1 MRMRENLIELYTVF
15 YNNQPLLK
23 LLYYPSTSYYD
34 DPLTKPNITDQNI
47 KKDLVKR
54 SIVVDDLTVE
64 RNKGRVLVYPDGRFN
79 ASHNYGLAD
88 QIVNIDIFVP
98 IKMDEVDFRL
108 AWICDHV
115 NSLLHNERI
124 TGVGK
129 IVFRGGRPIIK
140 AVKDY
145 IGYQLSYE
153 FGSAKK

>member
-1 MRMRENLIELYTVF
+1 MKMRENLIELYKVF

-23 LLYYPSTSYYD
+23 LLNYPSTSYYD
-34 DPLTKPNITDQNI
+34 DPLTKPDITDQNVKNNLI
-47 KKDLVKR
+47 KR

-64 RNKGRVLVYPDGRFN
+64 RNKGRVLIYPNGRYN
-79 ASHNYGLAD
+79 TSNYGVAD

-108 AWICDHV
+108 SWICDHI
-115 NSLLHNERI
+115 NSLLHNEKI
-124 TGVGK
+124 TGIGK
-129 IVFRGGRPIIK
+129 ISFSGGRPIIN

-145 IGYQLSYE
+145 IGYQLSYT

>member
-1 MRMRENLIELYTVF
+1 MKMRENLIELYKVF

-64 RNKGRVLVYPDGRFN
+64 RNKGRVLVYPDVRN
-79 ASHNYGLAD
+79 NVRSSYVHSN
-88 QIVNIDIFVP
+88 QVVNVDVLVP

-115 NSLLHNERI
+115 NSLLHDKRI
-124 TGVGK
+124 TGMGK
-129 IVFRGGRPIIK
+129 TLFRGGHP
-140 AVKDY
+140 VKVGKD
-145 IGYQLSYE
+145 GYVGYRLSYE
-153 FGSAKK
+153 FGSFQ

>member
-34 DPLTKPNITDQNI
+34 DPLDKPDITDQNI
-47 KKDLVKR
+47 KNDLIKR

-64 RNKGRVLVYPDGRFN
+64 RNKGRVLIYPNNRYN
-79 ASHNYGLAD
+79 TYNYNVAK
-88 QIVNIDIFVP
+88 QVVNIDILVP
-98 IKMDEVDFRL
+98 IKMDEADFRL

-115 NSLLHNERI
+115 NSLLHDERI
-124 TGVGK
+124 TGMGK
-129 IVFRGGRPIIK
+129 IAFRGGVPIR
-140 AVKDY
+140 VGKDGY

-153 FGSAKK
+153 FGSAK